1 MKILNTSIKF
11 KEVNLNADVVVFIG
25 AKEIPEWES
34 NARKRGQDL
43 TADEIANLIT
53 NIAEQKLNS
62 DFGSQREIVLF
73 EAYFWI
79 LENRTGKLRD
89 EAENW
94 LADCLEGKSGV
105 AKHRNKSVGK
115 RTVSRTTKKVKI
127 FELIVDTHPVEGLG
141 NRMHTILIKVDGDWE
156 FKKELLF
163 NKLVEF
169 GVKKE
174 DALEELNKIRNKG
187 RYEVEDDKGN
197 MFFIEPV

>member
-1 MKILNTSIKF
+1 M
-11 KEVNLNADVVVFIG
+11 
-25 AKEIPEWES
+25 
-34 NARKRGQDL
+34 
-43 TADEIANLIT
+43 
-53 NIAEQKLNS
+53 
-62 DFGSQREIVLF
+62 
-73 EAYFWI
+73 
-79 LENRTGKLRD
+79 
-89 EAENW
+89 
-94 LADCLEGKSGV
+94 
-105 AKHRNKSVGK
+105 
-115 RTVSRTTKKVKI
+115 
-127 FELIVDTHPVEGLG
+127 IVDAHPVEGMG

>member
-1 MKILNTSIKF
+1 MII
-11 KEVNLNADVVVFIG
+11 
-25 AKEIPEWES
+25 
-34 NARKRGQDL
+34 
-43 TADEIANLIT
+43 

-73 EAYFWI
+73 EAYYWI

-89 EAENW
+89 EANNW
-94 LADCLEGKSGV
+94 LADYLERISGV
-105 AKHRNKSVGK
+105 AKHRIKSSGK
-115 RTVSRTTKKVKI
+115 RTVSRTTKGVKI
-127 FELIVDTHPVEGLG
+127 FELIVDTHPVEGMR